1 MLKISFVGCLV
12 VGLEIIS
19 RQGSVNRGAA
29 LMGIFSQFSRRLFLS
44 GLYIPLAF
52 LMTGCFYTL
61 QRPLIFTKVD
71 PLPGFERDIRAMM
84 QKFCFDCHGAKHRE
98 AGLDLRTLRAILSGG
113 ESGPAIVPGVA
124 EESILFEMVSDGHM
138 PPEGKRPGAFQIRRL
153 RQWIALGAL
162 P

>member
-1 MLKISFVGCLV
+1 MRTRESMLMRMFSEFF
-12 VGLEIIS
+12 
-19 RQGSVNRGAA
+19 RQ
-29 LMGIFSQFSRRLFLS
+29 LFLY
-44 GLYIPLAF
+44 GLYILLAS

-61 QRPLIFTKVD
+61 QRPLILKKVD
-71 PLPGFERDIRAMM
+71 RSPGFERDIRAMM

-113 ESGPAIVPGVA
+113 ESGPAIVPGIA

-138 PPEGKRPGAFQIRRL
+138 PPEGKRPGAYQIRRL
-153 RQWIALGAL
+153 RQWIVSGAQ

>member
-1 MLKISFVGCLV
+1 MLMRMFSEFF
-12 VGLEIIS
+12 
-19 RQGSVNRGAA
+19 RQ
-29 LMGIFSQFSRRLFLS
+29 LFLY
-44 GLYIPLAF
+44 GLYILLAS

-61 QRPLIFTKVD
+61 QRPLILKKVD
-71 PLPGFERDIRAMM
+71 RSPGFERDIRAMM

-113 ESGPAIVPGVA
+113 ESGPAIVPGIA

-138 PPEGKRPGAFQIRRL
+138 PPEGKRPGAYQIRRL
-153 RQWIALGAL
+153 RQWIVSGAQ